1 MTDFK
6 QELKSY
12 SPIDLDR
19 LLKTNLDM
27 PDNLKNSVLLY
38 NKALANMRVKSED
51 IAIIELKKAISLN
64 PDFCEAINLLGLLYA
79 CVGELNKARDCFKK
93 VLDNDPNDK
102 KALEYIKTLD
112 PNYCSSGNV
121 KEKHKEKKENKK
133 TPVAN
138 KNKKAQ
144 HGSKSDR
151 SSVPILNLIKTDT
164 AKYIIGFLAG
174 ILVFFLITMIVNSE
188 GPALDVSNVSEDEY
202 TNESEEYDKKYNELL
217 LENKALLKQLED
229 LNKTA
234 QNYTNLSRLFEID
247 KQVSEGNYVAAA
259 DMIVGF
265 KEVELNDKEKEKYN
279 SLRNRAMEKAA
290 QERYNE
296 GRELYKKKQFAE
308 ALEHFDKL
316 MTYVDEWKYSNAT
329 IYYMGVCHQ
338 ELNNNDKAIEAFNR
352 VITQYPSSSFAG
364 YSKNRV
370 NSLRSE
376 G

>member
-38 NKALANMRVKSED
+38 NKALDNMRIKSED

-64 PDFCEAINLLGLLYA
+64 PDFCEAINLLGLLYSGI
-79 CVGELNKARDCFKK
+79 GELNKARDCFEK
-93 VLDNDPNDK
+93 VLSNEPNDK

-133 TPVAN
+133 PSVAN
-138 KNKKAQ
+138 KNKKAKN
-144 HGSKSDR
+144 GSKSDK
-151 SSVPILNLIKTDT
+151 SLVPILNLIKTDA

-174 ILVFFLITMIVNSE
+174 ILVFFLITMIVNSD
-188 GPALDVSNVSEDEY
+188 GPALDVSNLSDDKYINESDEY
-202 TNESEEYDKKYNELL
+202 EKKYNELL
-217 LENKALLKQLED
+217 LENKTLLEQLEE

-259 DMIVGF
+259 DMIVAF
-265 KEVELNDKEKEKYN
+265 KEIELNDKEKEKYN
-279 SLRNRAMEKAA
+279 SLQKRAMEKAA
-290 QERYNE
+290 QERYNK

-308 ALEHFDKL
+308 ALEHFNKL

-352 VITQYPSSSFAG
+352 VITKYPSSSFAG

-370 NSLRSE
+370 NSLSSE